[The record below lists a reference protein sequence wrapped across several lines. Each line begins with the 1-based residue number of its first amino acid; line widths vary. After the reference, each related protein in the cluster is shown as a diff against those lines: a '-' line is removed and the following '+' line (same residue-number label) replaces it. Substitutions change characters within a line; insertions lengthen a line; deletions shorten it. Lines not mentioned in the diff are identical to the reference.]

1 MRGKRIKVFFYA
13 IIAAVIFIMYPS
25 VKAYASDNVTIE
37 SIDMKVNLL
46 ENGDVY
52 VEEYL
57 SMKFDGKFN
66 GAFRDLSANG
76 TGGIEDFKAYIVEN
90 GSESEFYY
98 SENAKKGDYGVYKV
112 EEKKENLY
120 RVQIFVPSKNV
131 TRNFKFT
138 YKLKN
143 CAVLYNDVGELYF
156 NFWDKGYDTK
166 VDRFK
171 GSIILPK
178 SSNEPLKSYVRG
190 SKRYNDVIEKDDR
203 ISFEIN
209 DLGSKNFISA
219 RVIFSKDVL
228 KSAAKVEQHDG
239 KQMIIDK
246 EKKYDEA
253 IAKKEA
259 DKIFFGKVMKN
270 LFLLFTAINI
280 PLIILFS
287 RKTKRGH
294 IDKSIKPKLCSPAM
308 AARLTGIMGNGE
320 IFIGTILDL
329 SQRGY
334 IDLEGDEE
342 NKNNY
347 ILTLREEK
355 WTDLLNHEKYFLTW
369 LKDISGNS
377 YRISTDEIEEKMKD
391 SKSGFSEGFNKW
403 IVEIGKEYS
412 SLGYGDKSK
421 YGFGG
426 ILLVFFVAELFVSI
440 GLCINFSIALG
451 ILGILESVII
461 FILAMCC
468 FVRMT
473 DEGYREKASW
483 KYLKD
488 KFENKSFKDISK
500 EYPLDVY
507 MPYFIALGVG
517 PDIFKSFKNFAI
529 SSEDYKDNLWLN
541 NYFAIDGFTKG
552 HSFIYLTSATF
563 SGSSMG
569 GNISTGGG
577 GGVGGGGAGGF

>member
-1 MRGKRIKVFFYA
+1 MRGKRLKGFFYA
-13 IIAAVIFIMYPS
+13 IIVAVIFIMHPS
-25 VKAYASDNVTIE
+25 IKAYASDDVTIE

-66 GAFRDLSANG
+66 GAFRDLSAKG
-76 TGGIEDFKAYIVEN
+76 TGGIEDFKAYIVED
-90 GSESEFYY
+90 GSESEFSYK
-98 SENAKKGDYGVYKV
+98 ENAKKGDYGVYKV

-138 YKLKN
+138 YKLKD

-156 NFWDKGYDTK
+156 NFWDKGYDSK
-166 VDRFK
+166 VDSFK

-178 SSNEPLKSYVRG
+178 SSKEPLKSYVRG
-190 SKRYNDVIEKDDR
+190 SKLYNDVINTDDG
-203 ISFEIN
+203 ISFEIRG
-209 DLGSKNFISA
+209 LSSKNFISA
-219 RVIFSKDVL
+219 RVLFSKDVL
-228 KSAAKVEQHDG
+228 KSASKVEQYDG
-239 KQMIIDK
+239 RQRIIDK
-246 EKKYDEA
+246 EKKYDESV
-253 IAKKEA
+253 AKKEA
-259 DKIFFGKVMKN
+259 EKIFIGKVMKN
-270 LFLLFTAINI
+270 LFLIFTLVNI

-287 RKTKRGH
+287 KKTKRGH
-294 IDKSIKPKLCSPAM
+294 IDKTIKPKLCSPAIS
-308 AARLTGIMGNGE
+308 ARLTGVMGNGE

-334 IDLEGDEE
+334 IDLECDEE

-355 WTDLLNHEKYFLTW
+355 WTGLLKHEKYFLTW
-369 LKDISGNS
+369 LKDMSSNS
-377 YRISTDEIEEKMKD
+377 SKISTDEIEKKMKD
-391 SKSGFSEGFNKW
+391 SKSGFQEGFNKW
-403 IVEIGKEYS
+403 IIQVGNEYV
-412 SLGYGDKSK
+412 SLGYRDKSK

-426 ILLVFFVAELFVSI
+426 ILLLFFIVELIVSI
-440 GLCINFSIALG
+440 VLCINYSVALG
-451 ILGILESVII
+451 IFGIIEAVII
-461 FILAMCC
+461 FILSICC
-468 FVRMT
+468 FTRMT

-483 KYLKD
+483 KYLMER
-488 KFENKSFKDISK
+488 FYSKSFKDISK
-500 EYPLDVY
+500 EYPLDLY

-517 PDIFKSFKNFAI
+517 LDIFKSFKEFAMI
-529 SSEDYKDNLWLN
+529 SEDYKDNLWLN

-552 HSFIYLTSATF
+552 HSFMYLTNSTF
-563 SGSSMG
+563 SGSSLG

>member
-1 MRGKRIKVFFYA
+1 
-13 IIAAVIFIMYPS
+13 
-25 VKAYASDNVTIE
+25 
-37 SIDMKVNLL
+37 
-46 ENGDVY
+46 
-52 VEEYL
+52 
-57 SMKFDGKFN
+57 
-66 GAFRDLSANG
+66 
-76 TGGIEDFKAYIVEN
+76 
-90 GSESEFYY
+90 
-98 SENAKKGDYGVYKV
+98 
-112 EEKKENLY
+112 
-120 RVQIFVPSKNV
+120 
-131 TRNFKFT
+131 
-138 YKLKN
+138 
-143 CAVLYNDVGELYF
+143 
-156 NFWDKGYDTK
+156 
-166 VDRFK
+166 
-171 GSIILPK
+171 
-178 SSNEPLKSYVRG
+178 
-190 SKRYNDVIEKDDR
+190 
-203 ISFEIN
+203 
-209 DLGSKNFISA
+209 
-219 RVIFSKDVL
+219 
-228 KSAAKVEQHDG
+228 
-239 KQMIIDK
+239 
-246 EKKYDEA
+246 
-253 IAKKEA
+253 
-259 DKIFFGKVMKN
+259 
-270 LFLLFTAINI
+270 
-280 PLIILFS
+280 
-287 RKTKRGH
+287 
-294 IDKSIKPKLCSPAM
+294 M

-355 WTDLLNHEKYFLTW
+355 WTDILNHEKYFLTW

-468 FVRMT
+468 FIRMT

-529 SSEDYKDNLWLN
+529 SSDAYKDNLWLN

-569 GNISTGGG
+569 VNISTGGG